1 MRSLQDY
8 KNIYREIATN
18 LGLQGDSV
26 EMIVQLLSYA
36 SYIEENENIVYA
48 QESSLEKA
56 TLMNSKIQL
65 CMNEMYSVFRGQCP
79 RVIMRIKPRKYF
91 SFQPFDVLV
100 SSNNFKIYYL
110 GYISTEN
117 SVAEGMRSVMSDIG
131 VSCVYGGKTVNPGDS
146 ELEIIGLLAPET
158 VRVGWTL
165 DTSNL
170 YYVDCT
176 EENLS
181 NDMYA
186 TVDGAPKDVTRN
198 FSEHILRNYL
208 FDLTLTSFGSRLY
221 TGKMD
226 PSTAITATYFK
237 FSTLSD
243 YNISELKKINIK
255 GAEMVSFPNNKWQ
268 GIDEFIPGV
277 VLLDATGRDG
287 LNTIHYKAYKDR
299 FVNTILRSNSDI
311 GAVLEEMYPEKVRS
325 TNYEFN
331 YTTEHSDLTIYY
343 VPQNTRNPLTSS
355 EISKF
360 IQERRAYYVT
370 DQITVQPGIVY
381 NAIIS
386 VDLEL
391 YENTSVDNEVAT
403 ILESYGKK
411 FCINLE
417 EEKEA
422 IQTLLSKI
430 SNINKVSNLNIT
442 YIDQSGNE
450 VPKDNIG
457 QIYENIDQTYFEID
471 YVINSIVRTES

>member
-91 SFQPFDVLV
+91 SFQPL
-100 SSNNFKIYYL
+100 
-110 GYISTEN
+110 
-117 SVAEGMRSVMSDIG
+117 SDLG

-158 VRVGWTL
+158 VSVGWTL

-243 YNISELKKINIK
+243 YNTSELKKINIK

-268 GIDEFIPGV
+268 GIDELIPGV
-277 VLLDATGRDG
+277 VLLGATGRDG

-331 YTTEHSDLTIYY
+331 YTTEQSDLTIYY
-343 VPQNTRNPLTSS
+343 VPQDTRNPLTSS
-355 EISKF
+355 EISTF

-370 DQITVQPGIVY
+370 DQITVQPGTVY

-430 SNINKVSNLNIT
+430 SNINKVSNLSIT